1 MDELWL
7 KITLT
12 KKLMKRVQ
20 VLYHAVFLVSL
31 TASEQFV
38 IGFNWTTYKNN
49 SSKQIPQLHKQY
61 TRAVLSIFYYAET
74 QKQWKV
80 C

>member
-12 KKLMKRVQ
+12 KKLMKRFQ

-61 TRAVLSIFYYAET
+61 MRAVLSIFYYAET